1 MVVPPRIVNEL
12 SWVSNF
18 WPESTGDVRTFIRPE
33 VQKYC
38 LMSVKDSYTD
48 FHIDFGGTSVWYHV
62 IKVRYLIYLMCCFNR
77 QNTLEISFKVIN
89 VLFERFMLKKDSQY
103 AVVMSYIFIIL
114 MLCFFITVMLLYSEF
129 ICHATVLLSI
139 KLLSPFC

>member
-62 IKVRYLIYLMCCFNR
+62 IKVCYLIYLKCCFNR
-77 QNTLEISFKVIN
+77 Q
-89 VLFERFMLKKDSQY
+89 D
-103 AVVMSYIFIIL
+103 
-114 MLCFFITVMLLYSEF
+114 
-129 ICHATVLLSI
+129 
-139 KLLSPFC
+139 